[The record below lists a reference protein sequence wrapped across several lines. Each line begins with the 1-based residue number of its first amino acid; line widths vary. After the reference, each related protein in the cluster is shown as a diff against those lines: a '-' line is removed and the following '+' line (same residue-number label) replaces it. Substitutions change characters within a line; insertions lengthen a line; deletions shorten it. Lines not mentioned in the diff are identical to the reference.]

1 MTFTDQL
8 SKKAI
13 ESKSIVCM
21 GLDPVLEKI
30 PIKGATEQVLVKFFQ
45 DILDAATSE
54 NTLPSIVKPNIAF
67 YEQYGF
73 EGLRA
78 LKKIITAY
86 QKQNIPVLLDAK
98 RADIGKTSAAYAKN
112 LFDFWG
118 ADAITVAPY
127 MGTDSVSPF
136 IEYCKK
142 DKGVY
147 ILART
152 SNKGA
157 VDLQNLMVNKTP
169 LYMKTAQKITEWSK
183 DSGVGAV
190 VGATYPKELEAISK
204 LFVQSI
210 KQIPLLI
217 PGVGAQGGSAKEVV
231 QALKNTKNNLSIHR
245 INSSSAILYAYQKQ
259 DTDDYAG
266 AAVKAIKQLNK
277 EIDFR
282 CDP

>member
-1 MTFTDQL
+1 MTFTDL
-8 SKKAI
+8 LIKKS
-13 ESKSIVCM
+13 EETKSIVCA
-21 GLDPVLEKI
+21 GLDPILEKI
-30 PIKGATEQVLVKFFQ
+30 PIKGEPEQKLTKFFL
-45 DILDAATSE
+45 DILDAATSQ
-54 NTLPSIVKPNIAF
+54 NAIPAIVKPNIAF

-78 LKKIITAY
+78 LKKIIPAY
-86 QKQNIPVLLDAK
+86 QKKGIPVILDAK

-112 LFDFWG
+112 LFGFWG

-136 IEYCKK
+136 IEYTKK
-142 DKGVY
+142 DKGIY

-157 VDLQNLMVNKTP
+157 VDLQNLKVGSTP
-169 LYMKTAQKITEWSK
+169 LYMKTAEKIVDWSEN
-183 DSGVGAV
+183 SGVGAV

-204 LFVQSI
+204 YFAGSK

-231 QALKNTKNNLSIHR
+231 DALKNTKNPLSIHR
-245 INSSSAILYAYQKQ
+245 INSSSGIIYAYQKQ

-266 AAVKAIKQLNK
+266 AAAKAIKQLNR
-277 EIDFR
+277 EIGFKVK
-282 CDP
+282 P